1 MNKVESKDKLA
12 ITEKWLKKYDK
23 SFFIKAIQE
32 TCNLMLPFIV
42 LFVIFH
48 AILHFPSASFRHLI
62 TEGKL
67 AYIGYVINYGY
78 ELFFNYIGIVVTICI
93 TYCFAMDK
101 KMMNY
106 RIIYMI
112 LTVVVV
118 YSIFV
123 RSKNP
128 LQAELPIFGMCY
140 LFTSLVASFLTCFVF
155 YIWHTIYKGSI
166 RFKYKKKAIS
176 KSLTIA
182 FNDLPVVIILL
193 SFSFLVSE
201 LCLYFGHGNNLQ
213 GIIVLLIN
221 NIIRWSYSLSDFLGA
236 IVYSGLCLFLWFL
249 GVNGGVMLPHKV
261 VIPSVEDAV
270 YVIANTNLQRTKI
283 VTDQFI
289 HNYVFIGGA
298 GCGLAISIAIL
309 IKSRSKFHKNLGFL
323 NVPFSLIGISD
334 IIHYAIPII
343 FNFVL
348 ILPFFIVP
356 IVNATIAYF
365 SIYFNYV
372 PINNCSLSCYTP
384 IFYNAYKS
392 TGSISAV
399 ILQLILLVIDV
410 LIYLPF
416 IERLNNQKYNQFKIR
431 VEQLI
436 SLIKTQDVRNINLV
450 ELDGGIGDS
459 ARILITELREEINRK
474 KNLTPEAYRALG
486 ENLYMVY
493 HPQCDDNGDYVCSE
507 ALLRWNHP
515 ILGLVFPPLVIEL
528 ARSGGILHELEC
540 VILDETCRT
549 ISNLETLPEI
559 SPKVS
564 ANIVSASLAH
574 PDFLHMV
581 MKYTRKHHIV
591 NENLWI
597 EMNEQDMMHIDDDVK
612 QKLSF
617 LRKRGH
623 KFIIDD
629 FGSEGTSVIYAG
641 SGLFDG
647 LKIDGSLIKNMFNDK
662 DSYELVKSIAN
673 MGVKL
678 NLLLLSEFV
687 ETEEEME
694 ALKEMYINLFQGYFY
709 SKTLKYDELVD
720 FVLKEKEK
728 R

>member
-12 ITEKWLKKYDK
+12 ITEKWLKRYDK
-23 SFFIKAIQE
+23 SFFIKAMQE

-42 LFVIFH
+42 LFAISIVI
-48 AILHFPSASFRHLI
+48 LDFPLAAFRQLI

-67 AYIGYVINYGY
+67 SFVGYIVTFAYNV
-78 ELFFNYIGIVVTICI
+78 FNNHISIIVTICLVF
-93 TYCFAMDK
+93 CFAFGK
-101 KMMNY
+101 KIQPF
-106 RIIYMI
+106 RAILMI
-112 LTVVVV
+112 LTGVIV
-118 YSIFV
+118 YCILV
-123 RSKNP
+123 RTNNP
-128 LQAELPIFGMCY
+128 INKDYPVFGICY
-140 LFTSLVASFLTCFVF
+140 LFTALIASLLTCFAF
-155 YIWHTIYKGSI
+155 YLFHLKLKGSI
-166 RFKYKKKAIS
+166 RLKYKKRAINR
-176 KSLTIA
+176 SLTLA
-182 FNDLPVVIILL
+182 FNDAPVVVLL
-193 SFSFLVSE
+193 IAFAFLVSE
-201 LCLYFGHGNNLQ
+201 LCMYFGDGNNAQ
-213 GIIVLLIN
+213 GILILNVNDIV
-221 NIIRWSYSLSDFLGA
+221 RWCYRTSDFLGA
-236 IVYSGLCLFLWFL
+236 IAYSVFCMLLWFV
-249 GVNGGVMLPHKV
+249 GINGEAMLPHDGI
-261 VIPSVEDAV
+261 IPSVDGAV
-270 YVIANTNLQRTKI
+270 YVVANTNIQHTRI

-298 GCGLAISIAIL
+298 GCGLALSIAIL
-309 IKSRSKFHKNLGFL
+309 LKSKSKSYKSFSIANIPLSFL
-323 NVPFSLIGISD
+323 GISD
-334 IIHYAIPII
+334 IIYYAIPIV
-343 FNFVL
+343 FNYILFV
-348 ILPFFIVP
+348 PFFLIP
-356 IVNATIAYF
+356 IVNTIIAYL
-365 SIYFNYV
+365 SIYLDFV
-372 PINNCSLSCYTP
+372 PTAACSLYKTSP

-392 TGSISAV
+392 TGSMSAV
-399 ILQLILLVIDV
+399 ILQVVLIVIDT
-410 LIYLPF
+410 LIYIPF
-416 IERLNNQKYNQFKIR
+416 VCRINNQKYREFRIR

-436 SLIKTQDVRNINLV
+436 SYIKTHDVKKVNLI
-450 ELDGGIGDS
+450 ELDGALGDTS
-459 ARILITELREEINRK
+459 RILLTELATEVMRK
-474 KNLTPEAYRALG
+474 KNTSPEEYKAGG
-486 ENLYMVY
+486 EKLYMVY
-493 HPQCDDNGDYVCSE
+493 HPQCDDNGDYVVSE
-507 ALLRWNHP
+507 ALLRWEHP

-528 ARSGGILHELEC
+528 ARSGGILHDLEC